1 MLNDL
6 TTRIYE
12 LEAIVLKCEDLIQQL
27 QTDNAQLR
35 EQLAAKSSKKK
46 RPKSQSKPSK

>member
-12 LEAIVLKCEDLIQQL
+12 LEATVLKYEDLIQQL
-27 QTDNAQLR
+27 QADNAQLQ
-35 EQLAAKSSKKK
+35 EQLAAKSSKKRSK
-46 RPKSQSKPSK
+46 AQSKPK

>member
-12 LEAIVLKCEDLIQQL
+12 LEATVLKYEDLIQQL
-27 QTDNAQLR
+27 QTENAQLR
-35 EQLAAKSSKKK
+35 EQLSSNPKKK
-46 RPKSQSKPSK
+46 RSKTQSKPSK